1 MDNKKKIIIISICV
15 VIALIII
22 GVAIYFTVKNVSTS
36 SDEKKLAKVYEKM
49 MENETYSFSL
59 TLDDNNKTV
68 ISRKGN
74 MANIDIYSDGNHTTN
89 LIKDGNTILLMYN
102 TQKYYTYQNN
112 EIQLTEL
119 SNELDRIIQSGEP
132 QKGEEEIDGRSY
144 KYEEYQGVSY
154 FLVNPNITA
163 NRESTTTRFY
173 FKGND
178 LKYIKTIMG
187 EESELVKVDVSYNV
201 KDDIFEIPENFQE
214 G

>member
-1 MDNKKKIIIISICV
+1 MDKKKKLIIISICA

-22 GVAIYFTVKNVSTS
+22 GVAIYFSVKNVSTNS
-36 SDEKKLAKVYEKM
+36 NENKLAQIYEKM
-49 MENETYSFSL
+49 MQNETYNFSL
-59 TLDDNNKTV
+59 ALDDINKTV

-89 LIKDGNTILLMYN
+89 IVKDGNTILLMYN

-119 SNELDRIIQSGEP
+119 SNELDRIIQSQEP
-132 QKGEEEIDGRSY
+132 QKGEEEIEGKNY

-154 FLVNPNITA
+154 FLLNPNITT

-187 EESELVKVDVSYNV
+187 EKSELIQVDVSYNV
-201 KDDIFEIPENFQE
+201 DDDIFEIPENFQE

>member
-1 MDNKKKIIIISICV
+1 MDKKKKIIIISVCV
-15 VIALIII
+15 LIAINII

-36 SDEKKLAKVYEKM
+36 SDENKLAKIYERM
-49 MENETYSFSL
+49 MQNETYSFSL

-74 MANIDIYSDGNHTTN
+74 MANVDIYSDGNHTTN
-89 LIKDGNTILLMYN
+89 IVRDGNTILLMYN

-119 SNELDRIIQSGEP
+119 SNELDRIIQSEEP
-132 QKGEEEIDGRSY
+132 QKGEEEIDGKNY

-154 FLVNPNITA
+154 FLVNQDITA
-163 NRESTTTRFY
+163 SRDSTTTRFY
-173 FKGND
+173 FKGDN

-187 EESELVKVDVSYNV
+187 EESELIQVDVSYNV
-201 KDDIFEIPENFQE
+201 DDDIFEIPENFEE

>member
-132 QKGEEEIDGRSY
+132 QKGEEEIDGRNY

-154 FLVNPNITA
+154 FLLNSDTTVS
-163 NRESTTTRFY
+163 RESTTTRFY

-214 G
+214 A

>member
-1 MDNKKKIIIISICV
+1 MDNKKKIIVISICA

-89 LIKDGNTILLMYN
+89 IVRDGNTILLMYN
-102 TQKYYTYQNN
+102 TQRYYTYQNN

>member
-1 MDNKKKIIIISICV
+1 MDKKKKIIIISVCV
-15 VIALIII
+15 LIAIIII

-36 SDEKKLAKVYEKM
+36 SDENKLAKIYERM
-49 MENETYSFSL
+49 MQNETYSFSL

-74 MANIDIYSDGNHTTN
+74 MANVDIYSDGNHTTN
-89 LIKDGNTILLMYN
+89 IVRDGNTILLMYN

-119 SNELDRIIQSGEP
+119 SNELDRIIQSEEP
-132 QKGEEEIDGRSY
+132 QKGEEEIDGKNY

-154 FLVNPNITA
+154 FLVNQDITA
-163 NRESTTTRFY
+163 SRDSTTTRFY
-173 FKGND
+173 FKGDN

-187 EESELVKVDVSYNV
+187 EESELIQVDVSYNV
-201 KDDIFEIPENFQE
+201 DDDIFEIPENFEE

>member
-132 QKGEEEIDGRSY
+132 QKGEEEIDGRNY

-154 FLVNPNITA
+154 FLLNSDTTVS
-163 NRESTTTRFY
+163 RESTTTRFY

>member
-89 LIKDGNTILLMYN
+89 IVRDGNTILLMYN
-102 TQKYYTYQNN
+102 TQRYYTYQNN

>member
-1 MDNKKKIIIISICV
+1 MDNKKKIIVISICA

-89 LIKDGNTILLMYN
+89 IVRDGNTILLMYN
-102 TQKYYTYQNN
+102 TQRYYTYQNN

-163 NRESTTTRFY
+163 NRESTITRFY

>member
-1 MDNKKKIIIISICV
+1 M
-15 VIALIII
+15 
-22 GVAIYFTVKNVSTS
+22 
-36 SDEKKLAKVYEKM
+36 
-49 MENETYSFSL
+49 
-59 TLDDNNKTV
+59 NKTE
-68 ISRKGN
+68 
-74 MANIDIYSDGNHTTN
+74 
-89 LIKDGNTILLMYN
+89 KDGCNAICIY
-102 TQKYYTYQNN
+102 
-112 EIQLTEL
+112 
-119 SNELDRIIQSGEP
+119 
-132 QKGEEEIDGRSY
+132 Y

>member
-1 MDNKKKIIIISICV
+1 MDNKKKIIVISICA

-132 QKGEEEIDGRSY
+132 QKGEEEIDGRNY

-154 FLVNPNITA
+154 FLLNSDTTVS
-163 NRESTTTRFY
+163 RESTTTRFY

>member
-1 MDNKKKIIIISICV
+1 MDNKKKIIIILICV

-132 QKGEEEIDGRSY
+132 QKGEEEIDGRNY

-154 FLVNPNITA
+154 FLLNSDTTVS
-163 NRESTTTRFY
+163 RESTTTRFY